1 MMKIRNFFIF
11 IILFIITSLSILSVS
26 TISGDLSDLR
36 ANIKEQNKIKYLQL
50 LLIAGERIY
59 DEHQTSKMASFYQ
72 IAGPINYH
80 PVNTAINN
88 LLEFTEQEPKKN
100 EFPHDKYAALEV
112 NRLSEEIRKDKRF
125 ASSYSFNRLESIIEY
140 QIIQIQNHSA
150 EFMIAIEGV
159 RLTTQLYSFFTEL
172 IDQLIDIEVSHSMD
186 ESSAIKAIKLLGAI
200 DETESR
206 LVSIQ
211 KNYLKHSN
219 KSEEIDTL
227 VSEVFSH
234 DTIKIN
240 HLIYNNFDHTDSND
254 IGLQR
259 VNHSYF
265 QAKDHLSAL
274 NKILLSEAIEISAN
288 QIYLSRIKIYS
299 MVCFLAIFFLFAILP
314 ISVMIFKL
322 SGAFTLVQ
330 KAVTQLSN
338 NDLNINFNENQS
350 RFSFELESIIQ
361 SLTKLKKIQIEKYR
375 LENRNKEL
383 IRKLQL
389 SATTDYL
396 TGISNRRAFLDAI
409 RYLPAEQQYKASLA
423 LIDID
428 NFKRI
433 NDRFGHSC
441 GDEVL
446 MKFSRLL
453 KAFFRKEDLF
463 CRYGG
468 EEFAILLYDCDNQQ
482 AQKTLERLCK
492 KTRYLS
498 VIVPES
504 EKEKVYFTISIG
516 TTELADRSS
525 INHAIN
531 RADKALYHAKTT
543 GKDRVV
549 TYAPQIEVPTE

>member
-1 MMKIRNFFIF
+1 MMKIRNFFIL

-26 TISGDLSDLR
+26 TISSDLSDLR
-36 ANIKEQNKIKYLQL
+36 GNIKEQNKIKYLQL
-50 LLIAGERIY
+50 LLIAGERIF
-59 DEHQTSKMASFYQ
+59 DEHQVSKMANFYLL
-72 IAGPINYH
+72 AGPINYH
-80 PVNTAINN
+80 PVDSAINN
-88 LLEFTEQEPKKN
+88 LIAFTGQEPKTD
-100 EFPHDKYAALEV
+100 EFPYDKYTALEV
-112 NRLSEEIRKDKRF
+112 KRLSEEIRKDKRF
-125 ASSYSFNRLESIIEY
+125 SSAYSFNRLESIIEY

-172 IDQLIDIEVSHSMD
+172 IDQLIDIDISHNMD

-200 DETESR
+200 DETENR
-206 LVSIQ
+206 LISIQ

-219 KSEEIDTL
+219 QSEEIDTL
-227 VSEVFSH
+227 VNEIFSH
-234 DTIKIN
+234 DTIKIK
-240 HLIYNNFDHTDSND
+240 HLIYNNFDSSIIND
-254 IGLQR
+254 VGLQR

-265 QAKDHLSAL
+265 QAKYHLSSL
-274 NKILLSEAIEISAN
+274 NQMLLSEATDISAS

-314 ISVMIFKL
+314 ISVMIYKL

-361 SLTKLKKIQIEKYR
+361 SLIKLKKIQIEKYR

-409 RYLPAEQQYKASLA
+409 RYLPADQQYGASLA

-428 NFKRI
+428 NFKHI

-446 MKFSRLL
+446 IKFSRLL
-453 KAFFRKEDLF
+453 KTFFRKEDLF

-482 AQKTLERLCK
+482 AQKTLDRLCK
-492 KTRYLS
+492 KARYLS
-498 VIVPES
+498 VISTES
-504 EKEKVYFTISIG
+504 EKEKIYFTISIDS
-516 TTELADRSS
+516 TELSDRSS

-543 GKDRVV
+543 GKDRVI
-549 TYAPQIEVPTE
+549 TYTPQIEISTE

>member
-11 IILFIITSLSILSVS
+11 IILFIITSLSILSIS

-59 DEHQTSKMASFYQ
+59 DEHQISKMASYYQ
-72 IAGPINYH
+72 IAGPTNYH
-80 PVNTAINN
+80 PVDTAINN
-88 LLEFTEQEPKKN
+88 LLEFTEHEPKKD

-200 DETESR
+200 DETENR

-219 KSEEIDTL
+219 KSEEIDAL

-240 HLIYNNFDHTDSND
+240 HLIYNNFDHTVANNV
-254 IGLQR
+254 GLQR

-265 QAKDHLSAL
+265 QAKNHLSSL
-274 NKILLSEAIEISAN
+274 NRILLNEAIDISAN

-330 KAVTQLSN
+330 KAITQLSN

-350 RFSFELESIIQ
+350 RFSFELESIMQ
-361 SLTKLKKIQIEKYR
+361 ALAKLKKIQIEKYR

-453 KAFFRKEDLF
+453 KTFFRKEDLF

-482 AQKTLERLCK
+482 AQKTLDRLCK

-498 VIVPES
+498 VMVPES

-543 GKDRVV
+543 GKDRVI
-549 TYAPQIEVPTE
+549 TYTQQIEAPTV